1 MLSKLGVS
9 TQHITLPSLPD
20 PSSFLSDLPADLRVI
35 CLYVTQ
41 VRGGGGTSHRS
52 GGGVTQVRG
61 GGASHR

>member
-41 VRGGGGTSHRS
+41 VRGGGAHHIGR
-52 GGGVTQVRG
+52 